1 MLSREEYKII
11 KSFNREKMSQYLAN
25 LQNNAFNEGVS
36 AFSKQI
42 AERVDAG
49 IRNTQGIGEKRYTE
63 LIANINIEL
72 NKWSDIKKWYT
83 LNYRYF

>member
-72 NKWSDIKKWYT
+72 NK
-83 LNYRYF
+83 